1 MACSIVQFCSFQDLQ
16 SARDFLFPQLRE
28 ETPGALRRDPSKC
41 PATRSRLT
49 SASPQPSASSVP
61 SPVCHQSP
69 PPSFPVPASCLL
81 PLHTSC
87 SRRIASSALVP
98 ASCQSTLRSSPN
110 FHPSHP
116 WDCGPGSTLS
126 RVFSIST
133 LSVLLLSVIQIYGM
147 NGRWAS
153 EGLLRW

>member
-41 PATRSRLT
+41 PATRSRL
-49 SASPQPSASSVP
+49 SGSPQRPLSLLRLASHRPSVTNPHPLLPSSSFMPSSSAHQLLPEDRILRP
-61 SPVCHQSP
+61 SPCELSVHP
-69 PPSFPVPASCLL
+69 
-81 PLHTSC
+81 
-87 SRRIASSALVP
+87 ALVP
-98 ASCQSTLRSSPN
+98 N
-110 FHPSHP
+110 FYPSHP

-133 LSVLLLSVIQIYGM
+133 LSVLPSPFCHSDLQNEWQMGK
-147 NGRWAS
+147 
-153 EGLLRW
+153 